1 MSKSSFS
8 FAGDVLK
15 LTSGTVFAQG
25 LGVVVAPIVTRLF
38 MPEAFGIAALFA
50 SITAII
56 GMVACLRYDLSIM
69 LPESDEEAVNLLG
82 VSLLFVTMITCIS
95 ALVIF
100 FAHDALINLLNAQR
114 LRKYLWLI
122 PPAILIVGTGMALRN
137 WNSRTKQFGRL
148 SVVQVISSSC
158 MQISKFVCLQK
169 VLDKS
174 GIKIREGFRFQIPFS
189 GRLSNL

>member
-1 MSKSSFS
+1 
-8 FAGDVLK
+8 
-15 LTSGTVFAQG
+15 
-25 LGVVVAPIVTRLF
+25 

-100 FAHDALINLLNAQR
+100 FAHDALINFLNAQR
-114 LRKYLWLI
+114 LIKYLWLI
-122 PPAILIVGTGMALRN
+122 TPAILIVGTGMALRN